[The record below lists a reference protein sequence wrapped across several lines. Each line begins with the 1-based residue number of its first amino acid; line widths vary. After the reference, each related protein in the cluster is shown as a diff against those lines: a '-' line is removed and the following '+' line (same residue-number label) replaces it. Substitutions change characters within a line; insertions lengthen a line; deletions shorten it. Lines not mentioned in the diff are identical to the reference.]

1 MYENALKHFIL
12 DLKQEIAAQRFL
24 LAGRRL
30 VALLRKANFNP
41 AQLRVPA
48 GSPDGGQWTDTGSGT
63 GSSGEA
69 TVIRVGARGRG
80 SVTVRFGRGTLD
92 ATPAQA
98 ARFAIADMSARQSA
112 RQVREIDPTWRPRP
126 SLTDPNSVEGAIRRA
141 EGEAR
146 EAQSRLAELARAR
159 FGDNQGPLLDPI
171 GPRPGIGTP
180 SIEPFQ
186 AIRAYRTITGMPD
199 IGNRSAS
206 RSSDG
211 TVAFT
216 LADDTP
222 VFGVNSNSPAYTESD
237 QAAAE
242 AMRHR
247 LVRLYP
253 DVMETEYLGR
263 HPNNALFH
271 AEANALFRAAG
282 AHGGS
287 LYGRT
292 LTIRVDRPM
301 CDSCAT
307 VLPKLGLEVGNPNVT
322 FIDGQGDLWIMRDGI
337 WVRRGRK

>member
-24 LAGRRL
+24 LTGRRF
-30 VALLRKANFNP
+30 VDLLRKANFNP

-48 GSPDGGQWTDTGSGT
+48 GNPDGGQWTDTGSGT

-69 TVIRVGARGRG
+69 SVIRVGARGRG
-80 SVTVRFGRGTLD
+80 SVTVRFGRGTLE

-98 ARFAIADMSARQSA
+98 ARFAIADLSARQSA
-112 RQVREIDPTWRPRP
+112 RQVRKIDPTWNPRP

-146 EAQSRLAELARAR
+146 EAQSRLTELARAR
-159 FGDNQGPLLDPI
+159 FGDNQGPSLDPI
-171 GPRPGIGTP
+171 GPRMGIGTP

-199 IGNRSAS
+199 IGNRPAS

-216 LADDTP
+216 TLDDMP
-222 VFGVNSNSPAYTESD
+222 IFGVNSNSPAYTASD

-242 AMRHR
+242 AMRNR
-247 LVRLYP
+247 LVGLYP
-253 DVMETEYLGR
+253 GVMRQDNLGWK
-263 HPNNALFH
+263 PNNALFH

-287 LYGRT
+287 LSGRT
-292 LTIRVDRPM
+292 LTIRVDREL
-301 CDSCAT
+301 CGSCEV
-307 VLPKLGLEVGNPNVT
+307 VLPKVGIELGNPTVT
-322 FIDGQGDLWIMRDGI
+322 VIDGRGITWIMRDGI
-337 WVRRGRK
+337 WIAGGRR